1 MDLED
6 IMLSELSQMRKTNTT
21 CHLYMKSKKKQNK
34 TKKQKKTYT
43 NKTKQNPSSY
53 TQRVEGLLQE
63 ERELGVSITT
73 WDRLIKKYQLQ
84 L

>member
-21 CHLYMKSKKKQNK
+21 CHLYMKSKKKPKN
-34 TKKQKKTYT
+34 KKQKKTYT

-53 TQRVEGLLQE
+53 TQRVEGWLQE